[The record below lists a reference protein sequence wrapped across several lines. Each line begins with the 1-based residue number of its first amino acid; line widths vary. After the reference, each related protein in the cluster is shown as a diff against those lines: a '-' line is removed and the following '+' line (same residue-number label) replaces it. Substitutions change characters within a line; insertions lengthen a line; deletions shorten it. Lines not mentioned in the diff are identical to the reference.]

1 MIHALDPHFA
11 SVLANLEK
19 LSDGDLAAVSSDES
33 GQRWVV
39 SFTHDREPG
48 LTYLYDHSTGESRL
62 LFRPYPHLDPEA
74 LAPMTPVT
82 ITHATGWPCPSYL
95 TLPVGS

>member
-1 MIHALDPHFA
+1 MILPRI
-11 SVLANLEK
+11 
-19 LSDGDLAAVSSDES
+19 SSDES

-48 LTYLYDHSTGESRL
+48 LTYLYDHSTSESRL

-82 ITHATGWPCPSYL
+82 ITSRDGLALPSYM